1 MSFKPIRTFLENRL
15 KEIDSEFEAIATPFN
30 VDEPAATNF
39 NKRYHIFYG
48 DVGGTVSNQQTT
60 TDTVNATTTLYF
72 DGYRDETEALD
83 SAMDLANAYRM
94 RCLQAKFL
102 KTEKNIKRVVP
113 VSIVATPLGTN
124 DNKIKVVLGFSISM
138 IFASTD
144 SLDC

>member
-1 MSFKPIRTFLENRL
+1 MSFKPIRNFLENRL
-15 KEIDSEFEAIATPFN
+15 KEIDSEFESIASPFN

-39 NKRYHIFYG
+39 NKRFHIFYG
-48 DVGGTVSNQQTT
+48 DVATTVSNQQNTQ
-60 TDTVNATTTLYF
+60 DVVNAQVTLYF
-72 DGYRDETEALD
+72 DGFRDETDALD
-83 SAMDLANAYRM
+83 SAMDVANSYRM

-102 KTEKNIKRVVP
+102 KTEKHIKRVSA

-124 DNKIKVVLGFSISM
+124 DNKIKVVLAFSISM